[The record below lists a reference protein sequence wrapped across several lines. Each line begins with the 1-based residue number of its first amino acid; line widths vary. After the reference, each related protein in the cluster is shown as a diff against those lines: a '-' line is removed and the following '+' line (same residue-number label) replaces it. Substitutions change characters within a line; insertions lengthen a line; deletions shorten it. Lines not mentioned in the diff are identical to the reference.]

1 VTLYETS
8 QELTFK
14 WDNTMQIGFMRD
26 VLELFMELWLK
37 ERLIHEDVT
46 GYDLA
51 LLQELAKLTR
61 LEVRSS
67 ETWRRLQDR
76 LGQMASRGPMTTNTS

>member
-1 VTLYETS
+1 
-8 QELTFK
+8 
-14 WDNTMQIGFMRD
+14 MQIGFMRD